1 MCLRAEVRNGTPGG
15 RSILSSLSI
24 DLVPARRGQLNHG
37 RHNVIKRSTT
47 IRGAVCALGILAL
60 AAARP
65 ARAQEPTHYTFVSFW
80 AVPRAQWA
88 AFEKSQAE
96 TDSILEGLVADGTLV
111 CWGSAVALV
120 HTEDGYT
127 HSDWFV
133 SDTQAGIVKTLDA
146 LRNVGRAQSLVNTT
160 KHRDVMLHSIAHG
173 GKTARTTSGYIRVAF
188 WEAKPGRGDNGE
200 EIFKKYIQPDL
211 DAGVADGSVLMYK
224 CAGINRSEAEDE
236 RALRERSSDPLG
248 LEFCTV
254 ASRGAQ
260 R

>member
-1 MCLRAEVRNGTPGG
+1 M
-15 RSILSSLSI
+15 
-24 DLVPARRGQLNHG
+24 
-37 RHNVIKRSTT
+37 IKRRII
-47 IRGAVCALGILAL
+47 IRGAVCALGIVAL
-60 AAARP
+60 AAAAP
-65 ARAQEPTHYTFVSFW
+65 ARAQEPTHYTYVSFW
-80 AVPRAQWA
+80 AVPRAQWT

-146 LRNVGRAQSLVNTT
+146 LRNVGRSQSLVNTT

-188 WEAKPGRGDNGE
+188 WEAKPGRGDNVE

-211 DAGVADGSVLMYK
+211 DAGVADGSVLMYNFDTEQVHTDAPGGYNLAVVY
-224 CAGINRSEAEDE
+224 AGGDGLDKGAATLAARSKENPAAAQAFGAMIDNE
-236 RALRERSSDPLG
+236 
-248 LEFCTV
+248 
-254 ASRGAQ
+254 AQ
-260 R
+260 RDTLSKVVAFQHK